1 VVPPDVADV
10 SATDAFGS
18 VAAVIRPKSPS
29 RARRLVLI
37 KIFNWK
43 PVRFNKTAHVEYLL
57 LLNPRVQ
64 PPLNAGTLA
73 LSPHP

>member
-1 VVPPDVADV
+1 VVPPDEADV
-10 SATDAFGS
+10 SATDAFES

-29 RARRLVLI
+29 NARRSRLI

-57 LLNPRVQ
+57 LLDPHVQ
-64 PPLNAGTLA
+64 SPVNASTPT